1 MDTEPARP
9 KLRRDAQRSVEKL
22 KAAAVEVFAEF
33 GLNCPLE
40 EIARRAGVS
49 PGTLYHRFGSREG
62 LIDAVVPDVAAARL
76 AGAVRYADEGTD
88 PWQRFV
94 RYVEQ
99 ISALMAGDPALSD
112 VITRR
117 YADTPRLS
125 AVCEETFANGHTL
138 LVAAQQ
144 AGAVRTDIT
153 AQDLTLLFWS
163 SAAQARATAEIA
175 PDIWRRGLALTL
187 DGLRTDAAHP
197 LPVAPLDAGQ
207 ALAAMHH
214 LADEA

>member
-1 MDTEPARP
+1 MNAEAARP

-22 KAAAVEVFAEF
+22 MAAAVDVFAEY

-76 AGAVRYADEGTD
+76 ATAVRNAHEGTD

-99 ISALMAGDPALSD
+99 ISAMMAGDPVLSD
-112 VITRR
+112 IITRR
-117 YADTPRLS
+117 YADTPRVS
-125 AVCEETFANGHTL
+125 AVCEESFAHGAEL
-138 LVAAQQ
+138 LAAAQE
-144 AGAVRTDIT
+144 AGAVRADFTP
-153 AQDLTLLFWS
+153 QDLVLLFWS
-163 SAAQARATAEIA
+163 SAAQARATARIA
-175 PDIWRRGLALTL
+175 PDTWRRGLAFTL
-187 DGLRTDAAHP
+187 DGLRPEAATP
-197 LPVAPLDAGQ
+197 LPAAPLGPDQ
-207 ALAAMHH
+207 VLEAMHY
-214 LADEA
+214 LAEG